1 LPLLWKELS
10 GKCVECSPIFVTLVF
25 IEIVMDIVFY
35 LYGHFAT
42 LFGGDIGQ
50 TKNKRSNLSDLLS
63 G

>member
-1 LPLLWKELS
+1 MPLLWKELS

-50 TKNKRSNLSDLLS
+50 TKN
-63 G
+63 